1 MPMAKSIKAAVG
13 LTGVLC
19 LAVVTAEA
27 GEKME
32 RPVKVTRHIS
42 TAEASGSIGSARAS
56 ANAVE
61 GIGCAISAGETA
73 MELVCFARSAAG
85 VDLLCSSTAPSLI
98 QAAAHIG
105 DASFIEIRSEN
116 SKYAGR
122 LDKCTGLRVEN
133 HSRNAPMVR

>member
-1 MPMAKSIKAAVG
+1 MAKPIKAVVG

-32 RPVKVTRHIS
+32 RPVKVTR
-42 TAEASGSIGSARAS
+42 TLYAAEASGAIGSARAS
-56 ANAVE
+56 VNAVE
-61 GIGCAISAGETA
+61 GIGCAVNAGETA
-73 MELVCFARSAAG
+73 AELVCFARSAAG

-98 QAAAHIG
+98 QTAAHIG
-105 DASFIEIRSEN
+105 PASFIEIRSEN
-116 SKYAGR
+116 AKYPGR

-133 HSRNAPMVR
+133 HSRNPPMVR